1 MHFIRYYFCWDL
13 EPMLFPPSPWLL
25 DAFLYRLTFMNIIHM
40 AFTDGSWP
48 VIIWDFAEAKIW
60 VIQASGLLEVGLA
73 GQALHYHVTLSFCTC
88 LLMWCSRRDLWY
100 PFPFY
105 QTDELLQ
112 YRSKRDVF
120 PAQNVTFFK
129 ETLHC
134 IWLML
139 HCVFC
144 HSLCKSASA
153 PKGIAYKCLEFVERI
168 VPFRGKT

>member
-13 EPMLFPPSPWLL
+13 ESMLFPPSPWLL
-25 DAFLYRLTFMNIIHM
+25 DAFLSRLTFMIIIHM

-48 VIIWDFAEAKIW
+48 VIIWDFAKAKIW

-73 GQALHYHVTLSFCTC
+73 GKALHYHVTLSFCAC
-88 LLMWCSRRDLWY
+88 LLMWCSHRDLWY
-100 PFPFY
+100 PSPCY

-139 HCVFC
+139 HFVFC

-153 PKGIAYKCLEFVERI
+153 L
-168 VPFRGKT
+168 